1 MLIKELALKLKLIF
15 LPCKGNEYRPK
26 FLNSRFLAYYA
37 VFLLVLKIFLIPF
50 LIYFPKTVFFAEIT
64 RTALIAFANEER
76 MLWGSPSLQESSKLN
91 EAAYLKAQDMIG
103 KDYFAHYCP
112 QGTSPWYWFQ
122 RVGYNYRFAGENLAI
137 GFLDSQ
143 QVHRAWMASPSHQKN
158 ILNPNFKETGIA
170 VVRGK
175 FEGKEVVLAV
185 QLFGTLQEPILIPE
199 EPIIIS
205 EEPIIIPEDPVLIP
219 QIPISEEEVNE
230 EISEVLAEEE
240 EEKEEFAFLPEE
252 GKDIALFLFQ
262 FTALRYSDLLQKLIY
277 ASLIL
282 VIASLLIVI
291 IFDFFVYQKFEIDHK
306 DIVFNAI
313 GFIFLLL
320 VFLYIDKENV
330 IQLIPHNFQI
340 Y

>member
-1 MLIKELALKLKLIF
+1 MLIKELMLKLKLIF
-15 LPCKGNEYRPK
+15 IPCKENEYRPK

-50 LIYFPKTVFFAEIT
+50 IIYFPKTVFFAEIT
-64 RTALIAFANEER
+64 KTALITLANEER
-76 MLWGSPSLQESSKLN
+76 NIWGFSSLEENPKLN
-91 EAAYLKAQDMIG
+91 EAAYLKAQDMLE
-103 KDYFAHYCP
+103 KNYFAHYCP
-112 QGTSPWYWFQ
+112 QGTSPWHWFQ
-122 RVGYNYRFAGENLAI
+122 RAGYNYKFAGENLAI

-143 QVHRAWMASPSHQKN
+143 QVHQAWMASPSHQRN
-158 ILNPNFKETGIA
+158 ILNPSFKETGIA
-170 VVRGK
+170 VVRGD
-175 FEGKEVVLAV
+175 FEGRDVVLAV
-185 QLFGTLQEPILIPE
+185 QLFGTLQ
-199 EPIIIS
+199 
-205 EEPIIIPEDPVLIP
+205 DPVLIPGESIAMPEDSVLMP
-219 QIPISEEEVNE
+219 QIPISEQETIEERWDREE
-230 EISEVLAEEE
+230 EISEVLAGEEE
-240 EEKEEFAFLPEE
+240 EEFAFLPEE

-262 FTALRYSDLLQKLIY
+262 FTALKYSDLLQKLIY
-277 ASLIL
+277 ASLFL